1 MTVARAYTE
10 LEQEGFVKNVQG
22 RGCYVLDSELM
33 KEQLIRNVE
42 ANLTEAIKAAGIAN
56 LSSKE
61 LHQLLDI
68 LLEANADG

>member
-1 MTVARAYTE
+1 M
-10 LEQEGFVKNVQG
+10 
-22 RGCYVLDSELM
+22 LDSELM